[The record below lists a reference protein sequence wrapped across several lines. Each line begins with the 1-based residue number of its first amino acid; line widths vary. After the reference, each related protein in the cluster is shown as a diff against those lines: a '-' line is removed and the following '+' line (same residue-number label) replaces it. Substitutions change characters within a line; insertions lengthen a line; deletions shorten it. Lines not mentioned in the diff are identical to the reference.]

1 MVQARRPRS
10 QETQL
15 LFKQEGPSYS
25 RKKKRLLESMQKRFP
40 LGSVEIGG
48 NHKKKDISKSGES
61 QPASSQE
68 ERDVN
73 DNGKGDSAKGMDDD

>member
-10 QETQL
+10 QE
-15 LFKQEGPSYS
+15 
-25 RKKKRLLESMQKRFP
+25 KRVAESMQKGF
-40 LGSVEIGG
+40 LGSGRRGG